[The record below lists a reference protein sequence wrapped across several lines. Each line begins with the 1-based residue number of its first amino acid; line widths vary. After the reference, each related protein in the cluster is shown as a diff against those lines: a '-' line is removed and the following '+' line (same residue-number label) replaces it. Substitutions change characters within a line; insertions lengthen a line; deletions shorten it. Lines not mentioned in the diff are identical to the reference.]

1 MRIIS
6 MTRVPLSF
14 AISFCICAVASA
26 VPGLLPNIC
35 AIPALAPPG
44 LVNADRSA
52 PSIIFFPMRASKS

>member
-1 MRIIS
+1 

-14 AISFCICAVASA
+14 AISVCICAIASA

-35 AIPALAPPG
+35 ARPAFAPAG
-44 LVNADRSA
+44 FVNADRSA